1 MLILTIILGSILNKY
16 EDKIEIQRNKNY
28 QVFGGM
34 TLNIYILYGIIYNI
48 KIYCK
53 LNIIFIKV
61 RQLKLPKEQFCDETQ
76 YLYYITRTQN
86 RIGQTINT
94 NR

>member
-1 MLILTIILGSILNKY
+1 MKIIVTGGYGFIGSNLIKSLLT
-16 EDKIEIQRNKNY
+16 NKNY